1 MVLYFITGNK
11 NKFAEAQQII
21 PELKHLEIN
30 LPEIQDLNPEN
41 IIKEAGFE
49 LGEELDVEV
58 KDGEVKLKKK

>member
-1 MVLYFITGNK
+1 MKILRERSREYKGKTYF
-11 NKFAEAQQII
+11 
-21 PELKHLEIN
+21 KHKVNI
-30 LPEIQDLNPEN
+30 PEN